1 MSSTNE
7 GNLVTIRQT
16 GVKDIRRAL
25 RGLEARALTKALA
38 EVRRAV
44 DQAAAQGVETIKYVI
59 DTSGAGMPYK
69 HDKNTDARVHTG
81 AMRESVGVRW
91 ERDDNS
97 GVTVFIGFIN
107 TPDYTVF
114 QEEGTH
120 KLRAMQALAKARAMA
135 EDDLDSIALT
145 HGVLK

>member
-7 GNLVTIRQT
+7 GNLVTIKQT

-25 RGLEARALTKALA
+25 HGLGARALAKALA

-44 DQAAAQGVETIKYVI
+44 DQAAAQGVKTIQYVI

-91 ERDDNS
+91 ERDDAG

-107 TPDYTVF
+107 TPSYTVF

-135 EDDLDSIALT
+135 EDDLDSIRLT

>member
-25 RGLEARALTKALA
+25 RGLEERALERALA

-69 HDKNTDARVHTG
+69 HDKSTDARVHTG
-81 AMRESVGVRW
+81 AMRDSVSARW
-91 ERDDNS
+91 EKDDPS
-97 GVTVFIGFIN
+97 GFVVFVGFVEG
-107 TPDYTVF
+107 PDYTVF
-114 QEEGTH
+114 QEEGTK
-120 KLRAMQALAKARAMA
+120 KLRAMASLAKARAIV
-135 EDDLDSIALT
+135 EDALDS
-145 HGVLK
+145 HGNLVEATK

>member
-1 MSSTNE
+1 M
-7 GNLVTIRQT
+7 
-16 GVKDIRRAL
+16 KPDIEIHGQVVGPRDVRRAL
-25 RGLEARALTKALA
+25 RGVEEKALRQA
-38 EVRRAV
+38 LADTRRTVDKAV
-44 DQAAAQGVETIKYVI
+44 LAAVESILNTV

-69 HDKNTDARVHTG
+69 HNPNTDARVHTG

-91 ERDDNS
+91 ERDDDS

-145 HGVLK
+145 HGALK

>member
-7 GNLVTIRQT
+7 GSLVAIRQT

-25 RGLEARALTKALA
+25 HGLEARALAKALA

-44 DQAAAQGVETIKYVI
+44 DQAAAQGVKTIQYVI

-91 ERDDNS
+91 ERDDAG

-135 EDDLDSIALT
+135 EDDLDSIRLTQGAL
-145 HGVLK
+145 K

>member
-1 MSSTNE
+1 MSGSD

-25 RGLEARALTKALA
+25 RGVEQRAREHALTQ
-38 EVRRAV
+38 VRRAV
-44 DQAAAQGVETIKYVI
+44 DNAAIQGVKTIQYVI

-81 AMRESVGVRW
+81 AMRESVGARW
-91 ERDDNS
+91 ERDDAD
-97 GVTVFIGFIN
+97 GITVFIGFLN
-107 TPDYTVF
+107 TPAYTVF

-120 KLRAMQALAKARAMA
+120 KLRAMQALAKARALV
-135 EDDLDSIALT
+135 EDDLDSVTLT
-145 HGVLK
+145 QGELR

>member
-1 MSSTNE
+1 MSGGD

-16 GVKDIRRAL
+16 GVKDIHRAL
-25 RGLEARALTKALA
+25 RGLEERALERALA

-44 DQAAAQGVETIKYVI
+44 DQAAIQGVKTIQYVI

-81 AMRESVGVRW
+81 AMRESVGARW
-91 ERDDNS
+91 ERDDDN

-107 TPDYTVF
+107 TPSYTVF

-135 EDDLDSIALT
+135 EDDLDSIQY
-145 HGVLK
+145 